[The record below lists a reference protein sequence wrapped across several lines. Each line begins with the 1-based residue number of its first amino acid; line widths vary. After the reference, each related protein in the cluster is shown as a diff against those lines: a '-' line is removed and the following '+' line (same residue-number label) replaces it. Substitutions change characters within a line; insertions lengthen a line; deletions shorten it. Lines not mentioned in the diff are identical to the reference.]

1 MWDGLSGF
9 CHPKLVSG
17 CFLCLLR
24 TRAAKLSLSFPR
36 PFLTPFLAVSSPCL
50 YANHNILKDSRRG
63 CRVLASLCCF
73 SPACPCP
80 PVPAIGAGAV
90 TGGHRDSES
99 WEGWDLSS
107 KQPRNDED
115 LTKQLLWL
123 SQSLPGHGRA
133 VDAPISIPAGSKSL
147 SKHPLGI
154 AWALFASGVLFFSVA
169 VSGMRGMTGKS

>member
-1 MWDGLSGF
+1 MASVGSATPNWSLGVSSVSASDRSSQTFLVLS
-9 CHPKLVSG
+9 S
-17 CFLCLLR
+17 
-24 TRAAKLSLSFPR
+24 SFPR

-80 PVPAIGAGAV
+80 PIPAIGAGAV

-107 KQPRNDED
+107 KQPKNDED

-154 AWALFASGVLFFSVA
+154 AWALWLCLLLGCCFFPWLCQE
-169 VSGMRGMTGKS
+169 REE